1 VTSIL
6 PSPDDIRAAA
16 LRISGAIV
24 RTPFY
29 RSETLSDFLGGDV
42 WLKMECEQ
50 HTGSFKI
57 RGATN
62 ALASL
67 NADELSHGVVA
78 SSAGNHGLGIA
89 TAAQALGVAAT
100 IYVPRNAPA
109 VKRDAIAA
117 LGATVDATAAN
128 YDAAE
133 FLARAHS
140 AKTGARFVSPCTGQ
154 ALMAGQGTIAM
165 EMLTDLPELRT
176 VIVSVGGGGL
186 VGGIGGWLRAEAPNV
201 SIIGAQSERT
211 NAMAL
216 ALAAGYPTD
225 IIDLPT
231 LADGLAG
238 LVDEEMLAQG
248 QAALSSIVTVSEAAI
263 ANAIAYLWFEEGFK
277 VEGAGAVPVAAL
289 LSGVISAP
297 NFPVAAI
304 ISGRNIDPEVHSN
317 ILDDSPAT

>member
-1 VTSIL
+1 MTSIL

-16 LRISGAIV
+16 ARISGSIV

-67 NADELSHGVVA
+67 SADELSRGVVA

-89 TAAQALGVAAT
+89 TAAHALGISAMVF
-100 IYVPRNAPA
+100 VPRTAPA

-133 FLARAHS
+133 ILARAY
-140 AKTGARFVSPCTGQ
+140 ATKTGALFVSPCTGR
-154 ALMAGQGTIAM
+154 ALLAGQGTIAM
-165 EMLTDLPELRT
+165 EMLTDLPGMRT
-176 VIVSVGGGGL
+176 VIVGVGGGGL
-186 VGGIGGWLRAEAPNV
+186 VGGIGGWLRAEAPTV
-201 SIIGAQSERT
+201 SIIGAQSECT

-216 ALAAGYPTD
+216 AMAAGCPTD
-225 IIDLPT
+225 ILDLPT

-238 LVDEEMLAQG
+238 LVDDEMLAQG
-248 QAALSSIVTVSEAAI
+248 QAAINSIVTVSEAAI

-277 VEGAGAVPVAAL
+277 VEGAGAVTVAAL
-289 LSGVISAP
+289 LSGVLAAP
-297 NFPVAAI
+297 NFPVAVI
-304 ISGRNIDPEVHSN
+304 VSGRNIDPQVHAK
-317 ILDDSPAT
+317 ILDDSLTN

>member
-1 VTSIL
+1 MTSIL

-16 LRISGAIV
+16 VRISGAII

-29 RSETLSDFLGGDV
+29 RSETLTGFLGGDV

-50 HTGSFKI
+50 QTGSFKI

-62 ALASL
+62 ALASRS
-67 NADELSHGVVA
+67 ADELAHGVVA

-100 IYVPRNAPA
+100 IFVPRTAPA

-128 YDAAE
+128 YDATE
-133 FLARAHS
+133 LLARAHS
-140 AKTGARFVSPCTGQ
+140 AKTGALFVGPCTGQ
-154 ALMAGQGTIAM
+154 ALLAGQGTIAM
-165 EMLTDLPELRT
+165 EMLTDLPAMRT
-176 VIVSVGGGGL
+176 VIVGVGGGGL

-225 IIDLPT
+225 ILDLPT
-231 LADGLAG
+231 IADGLAG

-248 QAALSSIVTVSEAAI
+248 QAALTSIVTVSEAAI

-277 VEGAGAVPVAAL
+277 VEGAGAVTVAAL
-289 LSGVISAP
+289 LSGAIAAP

-304 ISGRNIDPEVHSN
+304 VSGRNIDPEVHTN
-317 ILDDSPAT
+317 ILNDSLTN